1 VRPMRR
7 LLTLVI
13 GVLVGQW
20 LTYSGVQSPAQFDT
34 LAMSA
39 FTRHDYVEAAQ
50 LWTRAVSLQPDNAV
64 FHYLRGTALAR
75 LGQRQ
80 SATDAYQL
88 ALMLEPPSDIAR
100 LVREGLSQLR
110 VPASGG
116 RASEAHVAVESSRG
130 VWIAVVT
137 INGTHEGRFLVDT
150 GSSVTI
156 VSPAAATVLALPLR
170 SEGDAIELQTLA
182 GKTAGR
188 RSTLRL
194 LAMGDVELHDVPVV
208 VHDPGP
214 GLDGILGNTVLGRY
228 RVTLDADRRILHL
241 RQFDLAE
248 K

>member
-1 VRPMRR
+1 MVGI
-7 LLTLVI
+7 VI
-13 GVLVGQW
+13 GQW
-20 LTYSGVQSPAQFDT
+20 LAFSGAESPARFDT
-34 LAMSA
+34 LATNA

-50 LWTRAVSLQPDNAV
+50 FWTRAVSLQPGNPT

-80 SATDAYQL
+80 SASDAYQL

-110 VPASGG
+110 GATTTNRSTDSAVP
-116 RASEAHVAVESSRG
+116 VELSRG
-130 VWIAVVT
+130 VWVVVVT
-137 INGTHEGRFLVDT
+137 INETHEGRFLVDT

-156 VSPAAATVLALPLR
+156 VSPAAAATLGLPLHDH
-170 SEGDAIELQTLA
+170 GDAIELQTLA

-188 RSTLRL
+188 RSTFRSLGLGAVQLR
-194 LAMGDVELHDVPVV
+194 DVPVV

-228 RVTLDADRRILHL
+228 RVTLDADRRLLHL
-241 RQFDLAE
+241 RPFDVAE

>member
-1 VRPMRR
+1 MRR
-7 LLTLVI
+7 WLTLGV

-20 LTYSGVQSPAQFDT
+20 LAYGGTQSPAQFDT
-34 LAMSA
+34 LAMGA

-88 ALMLEPPSDIAR
+88 ALMLEPPADVAR
-100 LVREGLSQLR
+100 LVREGLSQLSR
-110 VPASGG
+110 PASGG
-116 RASEAHVAVESSRG
+116 RSWETYMPVESSGG

-156 VSPAAATVLALPLR
+156 VSPAAATMLALPLG
-170 SEGDAIELQTLA
+170 SEAGAIELQTLA

-188 RSTLRL
+188 RSTLRSL
-194 LAMGDVELHDVPVV
+194 TMGAVELRDVPIV

-228 RVTLDADRRILHL
+228 RVTLDADRHLLHL
-241 RQFDLAE
+241 RQFDLTE

>member
-1 VRPMRR
+1 MRR
-7 LLTLVI
+7 LLALMVGIVI
-13 GVLVGQW
+13 GQW
-20 LTYSGVQSPAQFDT
+20 LAFSGVESPARFDT
-34 LAMSA
+34 LATNA

-50 LWTRAVSLQPDNAV
+50 LWTRAVSLRPDNPV

-80 SATDAYQL
+80 SAWDAYQL
-88 ALMLEPPSDIAR
+88 ALTLDPPSDVAKA
-100 LVREGLSQLR
+100 VRDALSQLR
-110 VPASGG
+110 VPTTAG
-116 RASEAHVAVESSRG
+116 RTAETAVPVELSRG
-130 VWIAVVT
+130 VWVVVVT

-156 VSPAAATVLALPLR
+156 VSPAAADMLRLPVH
-170 SEGDAIELQTLA
+170 EHGDGIELQTLA

-188 RSTLRL
+188 RSTFRS
-194 LAMGDVELHDVPVV
+194 LAMGGVELHDVPVV

-228 RVTLDADRRILHL
+228 RVTLDADRRLLHL
-241 RQFDLAE
+241 RPFDVAE

>member
-1 VRPMRR
+1 MMRR
-7 LLTLVI
+7 LLILMVGI
-13 GVLVGQW
+13 LVGQW
-20 LTYSGVQSPAQFDT
+20 LAYSGVQSPAQFDS
-34 LAMSA
+34 LALSA

-88 ALMLEPPSDIAR
+88 ALMLEPPSDVVR
-100 LVREGLSQLR
+100 LVREGLSELR
-110 VPASGG
+110 APSDGGPAAEVHVP
-116 RASEAHVAVESSRG
+116 VESSRG
-130 VWIAVVT
+130 VWIAAVT

-156 VSPAAATVLALPLR
+156 VSPAAAAVLAPSVR
-170 SEGDAIELQTLA
+170 SAGDLMELQTLA
-182 GKTAGR
+182 GTTVGR
-188 RSTLRL
+188 RATLRS
-194 LAMGDVELHDVPVV
+194 LALGGVELRDVPVV

-228 RVTLDADRRILHL
+228 RVTLDADRRLLHL
-241 RQFDLAE
+241 RPFDLAE
-248 K
+248 R